1 MSRTSS
7 TSSSLG
13 AISLPTLT
21 AGLLAA
27 FVGFASTF
35 AVIVQGLTRM
45 GASPAQAA
53 SGLAAVTIAMGLAG
67 IALSLRFRMPIS
79 VAWSTP
85 GAALLAATATPAGGF
100 PEAVGAFLVCG
111 ALLTLAGLFRP
122 LADLVRRIP
131 GSLAAA
137 MLAGVLT
144 PLCLAPVK
152 AAALSPAFA
161 LPVIAVW
168 AVTLRFNRLYAVPAA
183 LVAAALVAVFNHGP
197 LPGAEA
203 LRFPLLLTPPAFAP
217 AAILGVALPLAV
229 VTMASQNL
237 PGFAVLKI
245 NGYEPPPGPVLTTTG
260 LFSLA
265 GAPFGGHAVNLAAI
279 TAALCAGPEAHPDP
293 SKRWGAAVVAGAV
306 YVAMGLMA
314 GAAAALIAAA
324 PPSIIEAVAG
334 LALLPAFASAMRGA
348 LAEENEREA
357 AVVTFLT
364 AASGVSIAG
373 VGGAF
378 WGLIAGG
385 AMLALARLRA

>member
-1 MSRTSS
+1 MSRT
-7 TSSSLG
+7 SSLG

-53 SGLAAVTIAMGLAG
+53 SGLAAVTLAMGLAG
-67 IALSLRFRMPIS
+67 IVLSLRFRMPIS

-168 AVTLRFNRLYAVPAA
+168 AVTLRVNRLYAVPAA

-203 LRFPLLLTPPAFAP
+203 LRFPLLPTPPAFAP

-293 SKRWGAAVVAGAV
+293 AKRWGAAVVAGAV

-334 LALLPAFASAMRGA
+334 LALLPAFANALRGA
-348 LAEENEREA
+348 LADEREREA

-364 AASGVSIAG
+364 AASGVSIVG

-385 AMLALARLRA
+385 LMLALARFRA

>member
-1 MSRTSS
+1 M
-7 TSSSLG
+7 G
-13 AISLPTLT
+13 AFSLPTFT

-35 AVIVQGLTRM
+35 AVIVKGLTSM

-53 SGLAAVTIAMGLAG
+53 SGLAAVTLTMGLAT
-67 IALSLRFRMPIS
+67 IALSLRYKMPIS

-85 GAALLAATATPAGGF
+85 GGALLAATAMPAGGF

-111 ALLTLAGLFRP
+111 ALLTAAGLFKP
-122 LADLVRRIP
+122 LADMVRRIP
-131 GSLAAA
+131 TSLAAA

-152 AAALSPAFA
+152 AAASAPALA

-168 AVTLRFNRLYAVPAA
+168 ALTLRVARLYAVPAA
-183 LVAAALVAVFNHGP
+183 LAAAALVTVFHHGP
-197 LPGAEA
+197 LPGLEA
-203 LRFPLLLTPPAFAP
+203 LRLPLALTAPVFAP

-279 TAALCAGPEAHPDP
+279 VAALCAGPEAHPDP
-293 SKRWGAAVVAGAV
+293 ARRWGAAGINGVACVV
-306 YVAMGLMA
+306 MGLAA
-314 GAAAALIAAA
+314 GLATGLMAAA

-334 LALLPAFASAMRGA
+334 LALLPAFANAMRGA
-348 LAEENEREA
+348 LAEDSEREA

-378 WGLIAGG
+378 WGLIAGA
-385 AMLALARLRA
+385 AMLGLTRLKP

>member
-1 MSRTSS
+1 M
-7 TSSSLG
+7 G
-13 AISLPTLT
+13 VFSLPTVT

-53 SGLAAVTIAMGLAG
+53 SGLAAVTLAMGLAS
-67 IALSLRFRMPIS
+67 IVLSTRFRMPIF

-85 GAALLAATATPAGGF
+85 GAALLAATAMPAGGF
-100 PEAVGAFLVCG
+100 PEAVGAFLVSG
-111 ALLTLAGLFRP
+111 VLLTLAGLFRP
-122 LADLVRRIP
+122 LADLARRIP
-131 GSLAAA
+131 ASLATA

-152 AAALSPAFA
+152 SAAASPTLA
-161 LPVIAVW
+161 LPVIVVW
-168 AVTLRFNRLYAVPAA
+168 AVTLRLSRLYAVPTA
-183 LVAAALVAVFNHGP
+183 LAAAAVVMAFHHGPMPGLDALRPPFVAV
-197 LPGAEA
+197 A
-203 LRFPLLLTPPAFAP
+203 PAFSA

-245 NGYEPPPGPVLTTTG
+245 NGYEPAPGPTLTTTG

-265 GAPFGGHAVNLAAI
+265 AAPFGGHAVNLAAI
-279 TAALCAGPEAHPDP
+279 AAAICAGPDAHPDP
-293 SKRWGAAVVAGAV
+293 AKRWGSGVVAGLASA
-306 YVAMGLMA
+306 AMGLVA
-314 GAAAALIAAA
+314 GAATALMAAA

-334 LALLPAFASAMRGA
+334 LALLPAFANAMRGA
-348 LAEENEREA
+348 LAEEAEREA

-385 AMLALARLRA
+385 LMLGLARLRP

>member
-1 MSRTSS
+1 MSRTSRM
-7 TSSSLG
+7 G
-13 AISLPTLT
+13 AFSVPTVT

-53 SGLAAVTIAMGLAG
+53 SGLAAVTLAMGLAG
-67 IALSLRFRMPIS
+67 IVLSLRFRMPIS

-183 LVAAALVAVFNHGP
+183 LVAAALVAMFNHGP

-293 SKRWGAAVVAGAV
+293 AKRWGAAVVAGAV

-385 AMLALARLRA
+385 LMLALARLRP

>member
-1 MSRTSS
+1 MSRTSRM
-7 TSSSLG
+7 G
-13 AISLPTLT
+13 AFSVPTVT

-53 SGLAAVTIAMGLAG
+53 SGLAAVTLAMGLAG
-67 IALSLRFRMPIS
+67 IFLSLRFRMPIS

-100 PEAVGAFLVCG
+100 PEAVGAFLACG

-168 AVTLRFNRLYAVPAA
+168 AVALRVNRLYAVPAA
-183 LVAAALVAVFNHGP
+183 LVAAALVAMFNHGP

-293 SKRWGAAVVAGAV
+293 AKRWGAAVVAGAV
-306 YVAMGLMA
+306 YVAMGLRA
-314 GAAAALIAAA
+314 GAATAPIAAA
-324 PPSIIEAVAG
+324 PAPG
-334 LALLPAFASAMRGA
+334 RRPPLGR
-348 LAEENEREA
+348 
-357 AVVTFLT
+357 
-364 AASGVSIAG
+364 
-373 VGGAF
+373 
-378 WGLIAGG
+378 
-385 AMLALARLRA
+385 ARR

>member
-1 MSRTSS
+1 M
-7 TSSSLG
+7 G
-13 AISLPTLT
+13 PFSLPTLT

-35 AVIVQGLTRM
+35 AVIVQGLTSM

-53 SGLAAVTIAMGLAG
+53 SGLAAVTLAMGLAG
-67 IALSLRFRMPIS
+67 IVLSLRYKMPIS

-100 PEAVGAFLVCG
+100 PEAVGAFLVS
-111 ALLTLAGLFRP
+111 AVLLTLAGVFKP

-131 GSLAAA
+131 TSLAAA

-152 AAALSPAFA
+152 AAALSPLFA

-168 AVTLRFNRLYAVPAA
+168 ALTLRFARLYAVPAA
-183 LVAAALVAVFNHGP
+183 LAAAALVAVFNHGP
-197 LPGAEA
+197 LPGADS
-203 LRFPLLLTPPAFAP
+203 LRLPLMAVAPQFAP

-260 LFSLA
+260 LFSLV
-265 GAPFGGHAVNLAAI
+265 GAPFGAPAVNLAAI
-279 TAALCAGPEAHPDP
+279 TAALCAGPEAHPDA
-293 SKRWGAAVVAGAV
+293 SKRWGSAVIAGLA
-306 YVAMGLMA
+306 YVAMGLAA
-314 GAAAALIAAA
+314 GGATALIAAA

-334 LALLPAFASAMRGA
+334 LALLPAFANAMRGA
-348 LAEENEREA
+348 LADDAEREA

-385 AMLALARLRA
+385 LMLALARVRS

>member
-1 MSRTSS
+1 M
-7 TSSSLG
+7 G
-13 AISLPTLT
+13 AFSLPTFT

-35 AVIVQGLTRM
+35 AVIVKGLTSM

-53 SGLAAVTIAMGLAG
+53 SGLAAVTLTMGLAT
-67 IALSLRFRMPIS
+67 IALSLRYKMPIS

-85 GAALLAATATPAGGF
+85 GGALLAATAMPAGGF

-111 ALLTLAGLFRP
+111 ALLTAAGLFKP
-122 LADLVRRIP
+122 LADMVRRIP
-131 GSLAAA
+131 TSLAAA

-152 AAALSPAFA
+152 AAASAPALA

-168 AVTLRFNRLYAVPAA
+168 ALTLRVARLYAVPAA
-183 LVAAALVAVFNHGP
+183 LAAAALVTVFHHGP
-197 LPGAEA
+197 LPGLEA
-203 LRFPLLLTPPAFAP
+203 LRLPLALTAPVFAP

-279 TAALCAGPEAHPDP
+279 VAALCAGPEAHPDP
-293 SKRWGAAVVAGAV
+293 ARRWGAAVINGVACV
-306 YVAMGLMA
+306 VMGLAA
-314 GAAAALIAAA
+314 GLATGLMAAA

-334 LALLPAFASAMRGA
+334 LALLPAFANAMRGA
-348 LAEENEREA
+348 LAEDSEREA

-378 WGLIAGG
+378 WGLIAGA
-385 AMLALARLRA
+385 AMLGLTRLKP

>member
-7 TSSSLG
+7 LG
-13 AISLPTLT
+13 AFSVPTVT

-53 SGLAAVTIAMGLAG
+53 SGLAAVTLAMGLAG
-67 IALSLRFRMPIS
+67 IVLSLRFRMPIS

-100 PEAVGAFLVCG
+100 PEAVGAFLACG

-168 AVTLRFNRLYAVPAA
+168 AVALRVNRLYAVPAA
-183 LVAAALVAVFNHGP
+183 LVAAALVAMFNHGP

-293 SKRWGAAVVAGAV
+293 AKRWGAAVVAGAV

-314 GAAAALIAAA
+314 GAATALIAAA

-334 LALLPAFASAMRGA
+334 LALLPAFANALRGA

-385 AMLALARLRA
+385 LMLALARLRP

>member
-1 MSRTSS
+1 
-7 TSSSLG
+7 
-13 AISLPTLT
+13 
-21 AGLLAA
+21 
-27 FVGFASTF
+27 
-35 AVIVQGLTRM
+35 
-45 GASPAQAA
+45 
-53 SGLAAVTIAMGLAG
+53 
-67 IALSLRFRMPIS
+67 
-79 VAWSTP
+79 
-85 GAALLAATATPAGGF
+85 
-100 PEAVGAFLVCG
+100 
-111 ALLTLAGLFRP
+111 
-122 LADLVRRIP
+122 VRRIP

-168 AVTLRFNRLYAVPAA
+168 AVTLRFNRLYAAPAA
-183 LVAAALVAVFNHGP
+183 LVAAALVAMFNHGP

-265 GAPFGGHAVNLAAI
+265 SAPFGGHAVNLAAI

-293 SKRWGAAVVAGAV
+293 AKRWGAAVVAGAV

-334 LALLPAFASAMRGA
+334 LALLPAFANALRGA
-348 LAEENEREA
+348 LADEREREA

-385 AMLALARLRA
+385 LMLALERFRA

>member
-1 MSRTSS
+1 M
-7 TSSSLG
+7 G
-13 AISLPTLT
+13 AFSLPTFT

-35 AVIVQGLTRM
+35 AVIVKGLTSM

-53 SGLAAVTIAMGLAG
+53 SGLAAVTLTMGLAT
-67 IALSLRFRMPIS
+67 IALSLRYKMPIS

-85 GAALLAATATPAGGF
+85 GGALLAATAMPAGGF

-111 ALLTLAGLFRP
+111 ALLTAAGLFKP
-122 LADLVRRIP
+122 LADMVRRIP
-131 GSLAAA
+131 TSLAAA

-152 AAALSPAFA
+152 AAASAPALA

-168 AVTLRFNRLYAVPAA
+168 ALTLRVARLYAVPAA
-183 LVAAALVAVFNHGP
+183 LAAAALVAVFHHGP
-197 LPGAEA
+197 LPGLEA
-203 LRFPLLLTPPAFAP
+203 LRLPLALTAPVFAP

-245 NGYEPPPGPVLTTTG
+245 NGFDPPPGPVLTTTG

-279 TAALCAGPEAHPDP
+279 VAALCAGPEAHPDP
-293 SKRWGAAVVAGAV
+293 ARRWGAAVINGVACV
-306 YVAMGLMA
+306 VMGLAA
-314 GAAAALIAAA
+314 GLATGLMAAA

-334 LALLPAFASAMRGA
+334 LALLPAFANAMRGA
-348 LAEENEREA
+348 LAEETEREA

-378 WGLIAGG
+378 WGLIAGA
-385 AMLALARLRA
+385 AMLALARLKP